1 MSSTD
6 AVGRD
11 AVSPREATGPDAVSS
26 TDATG
31 PDAAGSAET
40 RPGDGPAARAASGL
54 KARRVGILTDIATVA
69 RRAVRSLLREPE
81 FLYPALIIPL
91 FFFVVNVGA
100 LQSFVERMP
109 GIDYK
114 AFQLPVA
121 IVFAVTGITRASVLV
136 IDIQSGYLDRMLV
149 TPVRRATLLL
159 GMMVADVVL
168 ALCLSIVVVGMGFAF
183 GVRFHTGLGG
193 LFLFVAMAVGWSL
206 AFTGFPYTI
215 ALRTGNPA
223 AVNSSF
229 LIFLPFAFL
238 TPAYLPRELMT
249 GWLSAV
255 AAWNPVTYLLEAM
268 RSLLSEGWD
277 AASLGKGAAAVV
289 GLGVVTFAMAFRS
302 LGRRVATG

>member
-1 MSSTD
+1 MSP
-6 AVGRD
+6 D
-11 AVSPREATGPDAVSS
+11 AVSPNTVSQAAGSDAVSPDAVS
-26 TDATG
+26 
-31 PDAAGSAET
+31 PDAARPGEGPQASASSET
-40 RPGDGPAARAASGL
+40 R
-54 KARRVGILTDIATVA
+54 ARRVGILTDIATVA
-69 RRAVRSLLREPE
+69 RRAVRSLVREPE

-100 LQSFVERMP
+100 LQAFVERMP

-121 IVFAVTGITRASVLV
+121 IVFAVTGISRASVLV

-149 TPVRRATLLL
+149 TPVRRTTLLL

-168 ALCLSIVVVGMGFAF
+168 AFCLSVVVVGMGFAF

-193 LFLFVAMAVGWSL
+193 LFLFVALAVGWSL

-238 TPAYLPRELMT
+238 TPAYLPRDLMT

-277 AASLGKGAAAVV
+277 FAVVAKGAASIA
-289 GLGVVTFAMAFRS
+289 GLGAVTFVMAFRS
-302 LGRRVATG
+302 LSRRVATG